1 MKLFRKYLFL
11 IVFLEA
17 LCISGQNS
25 ASQWYFGNNAGLNFL
40 TNPPTIL
47 TNGALTPS
55 NSFLCGE
62 GCSAISNSSGSI
74 LFYSDG
80 GTIWNQNHVPMA
92 NGTGLSGDWSS
103 CQSSIILPMPGST
116 NLFYIFT
123 VPSAGTGSVCYSVVD
138 MNLASGSGSVISKNN
153 FLMTN
158 NTEKITATK
167 HCNGVDYWIV
177 CRSTGTNFNSY
188 LLNSTG
194 VSNTVVSTVCCPPN
208 GGSAGGLKKSPNGNK
223 LADAEGFTGMG
234 VLTLYDFNNST
245 GAVTNPIVLP
255 MTGPYSC
262 EFSPDGSKLYG
273 SGNSRIIQFDLCPP
287 TFTSPTTYTVSM
299 LNGNTAQLAPNGKI
313 YIGQGFQ
320 VSVINNPN
328 VFGAGCG
335 FVQYGQSISPKTAC
349 LGLPNFPSNLFYKK
363 PLPNPFT
370 YTASTSFG
378 CYGAQFT
385 ANLTNSLSTCAAASS
400 TVSGVAW
407 NFGDPM
413 SGSANMSF
421 QNNPTHNFSSN
432 GNYTVQLVLY
442 YACGIANDTL
452 RQTVNIN
459 QSCIST
465 ISNSITCASLGSATI
480 TGAVGIGPFTY
491 TWLPSNQTGSVATNL
506 NPGTHTVVVF
516 DSGANQTFTATTFFA
531 SVVPLNGTLSASSS
545 LSCNSAFTGTAAI
558 NNISG
563 GSPSQ
568 TYLWTNGTQS
578 TSIASPTNLSAGN
591 WSVTV
596 TDALTACQINSV
608 FTISQPP
615 PLSLTLSAASPT
627 ACAGTSIALT
637 GSNSGGTPGFT
648 YTWTNAPPS
657 ASVVASESLAGNY
670 VYTLSSLDANNCL
683 ATNTIALNFIANPT
697 ISVANVSVCPLAV
710 GTLTAAGA
718 GTYTWTAPITST
730 STSNLLSVT
739 YSDVPSVTTQYTV
752 IGSALGCTATATAS
766 IVLHALPVPVL
777 QTNPPRCENTSLF
790 VNASG
795 GTMYQWSGPNAFSS
809 FLPSNSF
816 TSAILNNA
824 GLYNVT
830 VTSVNGCTA
839 AANVSVTVNPIPP
852 VSAQGSTVCT
862 SQTITLFGNSV
873 PGASYLWSGP
883 IGFSSNQQNP
893 TIANPTL
900 NRTGSYLVKATS
912 AQGCTNSAVAQ
923 VSVVTPPSLT
933 LVLSSS
939 SLCSQAF
946 NGSPNTITL
955 TSSGANTYTLYTPNL
970 IGSSTAAGP
979 TTSLAS
985 VPPFS
990 NTLSVGN
997 ATMVGSNGVC
1007 VNSSTFNFTVI
1018 PNPTVGVNSY
1028 TPIICAGQNFTY
1040 TSNSANSYTWSAS
1053 TPNYTTY
1060 SNGGVAVAHPSI
1072 NAVFS
1077 VFGSSLGCNSALVT
1091 SSITV
1096 YPLPVFTLTAASPSI
1111 CLFEK
1116 TIITASGTGQSYQW
1130 LPSTGLNTTNSISVI
1145 ANPIAAQN
1153 YTVIASAN
1161 NCTNTATILLTVLTL
1176 PIPIINNTNAK
1187 VCVNDSVRF
1196 SGAGGQIYSWLGP
1209 NNFGLSGRAVSFLAS
1224 SQKFAGTYTLSITDI
1239 KGCKN
1244 STLTSIEVLPL
1255 PSGSLLDF
1263 KEEACAPY
1271 CKTYSFLG
1279 ANSKSIQSTWQ
1290 INKTNYTGNVFNV
1303 CLHEAGTYSFTGKIQ
1318 DVTTSCKAEL
1328 SYILNLHEKP
1338 KADFNFA
1345 PLKPIEGLDEVQ
1357 FTNTSSGNELTKFNW
1372 YFTDNNGFSAK
1383 TKNTSYLYNEAGTFP
1398 IVLVAENKYACKD
1411 TVLKVITVASDFAL
1425 YVPNT
1430 FTPNDD
1436 SRNDVF
1442 VPVARAVKLYDLKI
1456 YDRWGQEVFHSKA
1469 LKDGWDG
1476 TYKGAACK
1484 QDVYTWVLELSSVN
1498 GEHVLKTGTVTLI
1511 R

>member
-1 MKLFRKYLFL
+1 LANSYYTPYIIKKP
-11 IVFLEA
+11 
-17 LCISGQNS
+17 GS
-25 ASQWYFGNNAGLNFL
+25 ASIYYVFHMDG
-40 TNPPTIL
+40 
-47 TNGALTPS
+47 
-55 NSFLCGE
+55 
-62 GCSAISNSSGSI
+62 ISLYITYSI
-74 LFYSDG
+74 
-80 GTIWNQNHVPMA
+80 
-92 NGTGLSGDWSS
+92 
-103 CQSSIILPMPGST
+103 
-116 NLFYIFT
+116 
-123 VPSAGTGSVCYSVVD
+123 VD
-138 MNLASGSGSVISKNN
+138 MSLAAGNGSVISQNN
-153 FLMTN
+153 IVDTKQIN
-158 NTEKITATK
+158 NYEFSATK
-167 HCNGVDYWIV
+167 HCNGTDIWLVLKGYSQT
-177 CRSTGTNFNSY
+177 STVASEFYSY
-188 LLNSTG
+188 LISASGISPSPIVTSTLG
-194 VSNTVVSTVCCPPN
+194 TPANN
-208 GGSAGGLKKSPNGNK
+208 GFVGKLKFSPNGK
-223 LADAEGFTGMG
+223 KIGRGTTAGFE
-234 VLTLYDFNNST
+234 VYDFDIATGVVSNSL
-245 GAVTNPIVLP
+245 VLGFGLTTSGVP
-255 MTGPYSC
+255 RHI
-262 EFSPDGSKLYG
+262 EFSPDGSKMYAAKNGAAELYQWDLCAG
-273 SGNSRIIQFDLCPP
+273 TATQIVNSRYSYPITGVVGNGFAGDLALAPDGKIYHLANLPYISSISNPNAAGIASAYNPSAVATPSINYRMAWMPNLYNSYYSSNPTPP
-287 TFTSPTTYTVSM
+287 NFSTTASPISCQTYSFNSSFTSGSYVTGCSASSYSVTYISWDFGDPVSGSSNFSSLQNPVHFFSSPGTYTVS
-299 LNGNTAQLAPNGKI
+299 LYVYYQCGTAPSVLQ
-313 YIGQGFQ
+313 Q
-320 VSVINNPN
+320 VITIPGPT
-328 VFGAGCG
+328 FA
-335 FVQYGQSISPKTAC
+335 I
-349 LGLPNFPSNLFYKK
+349 
-363 PLPNPFT
+363 
-370 YTASTSFG
+370 
-378 CYGAQFT
+378 
-385 ANLTNSLSTCAAASS
+385 SS
-400 TVSGVAW
+400 T
-407 NFGDPM
+407 
-413 SGSANMSF
+413 
-421 QNNPTHNFSSN
+421 
-432 GNYTVQLVLY
+432 
-442 YACGIANDTL
+442 
-452 RQTVNIN
+452 
-459 QSCIST
+459 
-465 ISNSITCASLGSATI
+465 SITCANLGSATI
-480 TGAVGIGPFTY
+480 TPSFSSSAFSH
-491 TWLPSNQTGSVATNL
+491 TWLPAALSGSNVSGLA
-506 NPGTHTVVVF
+506 PGTYSVISTSAGTSACIYTNVVSFNPVI
-516 DSGANQTFTATTFFA
+516 
-531 SVVPLNGTLSASSS
+531 PLSASVAISPS
-545 LSCNSAFTGTAAI
+545 ITCNAAFSGTGQI
-558 NNISG
+558 NNITG
-563 GSPSQ
+563 GSATQ
-568 TYLWTNGTQS
+568 YFLWTNGSQTATLS
-578 TSIASPTNLSAGN
+578 NPTNLSAGN

-608 FTISQPP
+608 FTITQPP
-615 PLSLTLSAASPT
+615 PLSLTLSATSPS
-627 ACAGTSIALT
+627 ACVGTSIALT
-637 GSNSGGTPGFT
+637 GTNSGGTPGFT

-657 ASVVASESLAGNY
+657 ASAVVSETLAGNY

-710 GTLTAAGA
+710 GTLSASGA

-739 YSDVPSVTTQYTV
+739 YSDMQSVTTQYTV
-752 IGSALGCTATATAS
+752 IGSALGCTAAATAS
-766 IVLHALPVPVL
+766 IVLHALPIPVL
-777 QTNPPRCENTSLF
+777 QTNSPRCENTSLF

-795 GTMYQWSGPNAFSS
+795 GSMYQWSGPNSFFS

-816 TSAILNNA
+816 TSAVLNNA
-824 GLYNVT
+824 GVYNVT

-893 TIANPTL
+893 TITNPNL
-900 NRTGSYLVKATS
+900 NRTGAYLVKGTS

-933 LVLSSS
+933 LALSST

-970 IGSSTAAGP
+970 IGSSTIAGP

-990 NTLSVGN
+990 NSIAVGN

-1007 VNSSTFNFTVI
+1007 VNSSSFNFTVI

-1028 TPIICAGQNFTY
+1028 TPVICAGQNFTY
-1040 TSNSANSYTWSAS
+1040 TSNGANSYTWSAS

-1091 SSITV
+1091 SPITV

-1111 CLFEK
+1111 CLYEK
-1116 TIITASGTGQSYQW
+1116 TNITASGTGQSYQW

-1145 ANPIAAQN
+1145 ANPLATQN

-1161 NCTNTATILLTVLTL
+1161 NCTNTANILLTVLPL

-1187 VCVNDSVRF
+1187 VCVNDSIRF
-1196 SGAGGQIYSWLGP
+1196 SGAGGQIYHWLGP
-1209 NNFGLSGRAVSFLAS
+1209 NNFGLSGRDVSFVAN
-1224 SQKFAGTYTLSITDI
+1224 SQQFAGNYTLSIIDA

-1263 KEEACAPY
+1263 KEDGCVPF

-1279 ANSKSIQSTWQ
+1279 ANSKSIQTTWQ
-1290 INKTNYTGNVFNV
+1290 INKTNYNGNTFNI
-1303 CLHEAGTYSFTGKIQ
+1303 CLNEAGPYALVGKMQ
-1318 DVTTSCKAEL
+1318 DLTTSCKAEL
-1328 SYILNLHEKP
+1328 SYILTLHEKP

-1345 PLKPIEGLDEVQ
+1345 PLKPVEGLDEVQ
-1357 FTNTSSGNELTKFNW
+1357 FTNTSSGNDLNKFTW
-1372 YFTDNNGFSAK
+1372 YFTDNNGFSTK

-1398 IVLVAENKYACKD
+1398 VVLVAENKFACKD
-1411 TVLKVITVASDFAL
+1411 TVLKVITVASDFAV

-1436 SRNDVF
+1436 SRNDMF

-1469 LKDGWDG
+1469 LNDGWDG

-1484 QDVYTWVLELSSVN
+1484 QDVYTWVLDLSSSN